1 MTDMDR
7 YTQELRDALAAKDAR
22 IAELEADWVRV
33 SRIHAEVLAAREA
46 ELAEA
51 QAHIDGLEGEP
62 TKALAMK
69 WKARAEQAE
78 AELAN
83 LHVAARKLAASFNRV
98 DITLAAREAELATVR
113 AGAAQAE
120 AELATV
126 REEAEKWR
134 SAASVLCG
142 AHIGVPQATCPVCE
156 LATLRGALEAIRA
169 SVVVPLMTS
178 EAKRLRNAVVNEIDA
193 ALTATP
199 PHRTPEGER

>member
-1 MTDMDR
+1 VMTDMDR

-142 AHIGVPQATCPVCE
+142 AHIGVPQA
-156 LATLRGALEAIRA
+156 IRA

-199 PHRTPEGER
+199 PRRTPDATEGKE

>member
-1 MTDMDR
+1 MD
-7 YTQELRDALAAKDAR
+7 ELGDAQRNAAQAEAAWDAFHADIAGLR
-22 IAELEADWVRV
+22 IAYDDLQ
-33 SRIHAEVLAAREA
+33 A

-51 QAHIDGLEGEP
+51 
-62 TKALAMK
+62 
-69 WKARAEQAE
+69 RAEREQFRECYKHEVLKVQLEFAPALEQQRTRAE
-78 AELAN
+78 
-83 LHVAARKLAASFNRV
+83 
-98 DITLAAREAELATVR
+98 
-113 AGAAQAE
+113 QAE

>member
-1 MTDMDR
+1 LQQRGNRAFHPDDGSPYARTAYDHLFPRMR
-7 YTQELRDALAAKDAR
+7 LRAEKAE
-22 IAELEADWVRV
+22 AELTAIVGL
-33 SRIHAEVLAAREA
+33 HATTLAECDEVKA

-69 WKARAEQAE
+69 WKARAE
-78 AELAN
+78 
-83 LHVAARKLAASFNRV
+83 
-98 DITLAAREAELATVR
+98 
-113 AGAAQAE
+113 QAE